1 MTLVEKEVIIII
13 LKALEGIKR
22 KLQEL
27 IK

>member
-22 KLQEL
+22 KLQDL